1 MSLAEMLKWRMRYVY
16 STLSFLLFIAVLG
29 FAVKNSE
36 SVTLSYYLGLSWQA
50 PLSLMLLIVLALGAL
65 LGLLAGLPLVIR
77 ERRRRIQIEKELRT
91 LQPK

>member
-1 MSLAEMLKWRMRYVY
+1 MLKCRMRYVY

-50 PLSLMLLIVLALGAL
+50 PLSLMLLIVLALGVL

>member
-1 MSLAEMLKWRMRYVY
+1 MLKCRMRYVY

-36 SVTLSYYLGLSWQA
+36 NVTLSYYMGLSWQA
-50 PLSLMLLIVLALGAL
+50 PLSLMLLIVLALGVL

-77 ERRRRIQIEKELRT
+77 ERRRRILIEKELRT